1 MKKIDEII
9 EGQKIIP
16 LTKSATTALKNT
28 PVKQRLIQTAAQIE
42 MEKSTIKDAIFQHSI
57 FCQTFFPYRNLG
69 DAQHWEQTQGNIELR
84 VSAGSFFNKDTHAW
98 EITGIPYGTKS
109 RLILMYLNSFAI
121 QNQSKVVDVGKSM
134 SEFIKELGL
143 SVQGNTIR
151 EVKEQLRRIATATI
165 NLASVSENHSTQ
177 VRLELVRK
185 IDIWFPKDER
195 QRVLW
200 DTSIELSTDY
210 FESLMKHAIPLDKR
224 AIAALSHNAM
234 ALDIYAWLVQ
244 RLHRIPAGKPQFVT
258 WKNLKDQFGQGYT
271 AMNHFKVAFR
281 KSLILAKLEYMSA
294 RFSEDANK
302 GFWLENSPTPIPSK
316 YILMP
321 NTTDLTPTQ

>member
-9 EGQKIIP
+9 QGQKIIP
-16 LTKSATTALKNT
+16 FTESATTALKNT
-28 PVKQRLIQTAAQIE
+28 PVKQRLIQTAAQIATQ
-42 MEKSTIKDAIFQHSI
+42 KSTIADAIFQHSV

-69 DAQHWEQTQGNIELR
+69 DDVRIWKQTQGNIKLA
-84 VSAGSFFNKDTHAW
+84 VQAA
-98 EITGIPYGTKS
+98 EIYNPEKQDFQFVGIPYGTKS
-109 RLILMYLNSFAI
+109 RLILMYLNSYAV
-121 QNQSKVVDVGKSM
+121 QNQSQVIDVGKTM

-143 SVQGNTIR
+143 GVRGATIN
-151 EVKEQLRRIATATI
+151 EVKEQLRRIASSTISLAYDDREYSMQI
-165 NLASVSENHSTQ
+165 NLGI
-177 VRLELVRK
+177 VRK
-185 IDIWFPKDER
+185 LDIWFPKDER

-210 FESLMKHAIPLDKR
+210 FESLIKHSIPLDKR
-224 AIAALSHNAM
+224 AIVALSHNAM
-234 ALDIYAWLVQ
+234 ALDIYAWLAQ

-294 RFSEDANK
+294 RFLEDTNK

-321 NTTDLTPTQ
+321 NTIDLKST